1 MLLNYISLFLIFFTV
16 LVIVVGIVVVHKL
29 PGKIA
34 EQRHHPQ
41 VDAIKIM
48 SYLGLIVFPLWMAAL
63 IWAYFRP
70 WKIAGFE
77 DQKDRSI
84 DTPVAAPVG
93 GSGQA
98 GIARRPDST

>member
-1 MLLNYISLFLIFFTV
+1 MLLNFIALFLIFFTV
-16 LVIVVGIVVVHKL
+16 LTIVVGIVVVHEL
-29 PGKIA
+29 PGNIA

-48 SYLGLIVFPLWMAAL
+48 RYLGLIVFPLWMAAL
-63 IWAYFRP
+63 IWAHFRP

-77 DQKDRSI
+77 DQNDRAI
-84 DTPVAAPVG
+84 DTAWVTPAG

-98 GIARRPDST
+98 GIAAVPDAK